1 MPTRAAASSM
11 LARSDLASLVQSRS
25 ALYSFGFTEAQVCAQ
40 LAAGRWRSVGVAVV
54 LHNAALIR
62 DERWRAAVL
71 NCGPRAVLTSF
82 TALEMFGLTGWQ
94 RDEIHVLSC
103 AGAAKP
109 AAGCDLPI
117 VLHRTR
123 IPIDDVA
130 PRRCHRPAPAALIAA
145 ASFRHP
151 RPAIGL
157 LAALVQQ
164 RLALPGDLR
173 VALALAP
180 RVRHRAAMSSAVA
193 DIEMGADALSEIDFV
208 QLCRRAGLP
217 APVQQSIRIGSDGTR
232 RYLDA
237 EWRLPDG
244 TRLVVEIDG
253 AVHLAAPRW
262 FADQLR
268 QNEITLTGSVVLRFP
283 SVVVRTE
290 PALVI
295 DQLRRALGQRDR
307 HNVPRP

>member
-1 MPTRAAASSM
+1 MPTRAAASST
-11 LARSDLASLVQSRS
+11 LTRSDVASLVQSR
-25 ALYSFGFTEAQVCAQ
+25 ADLYRRGCTEAEVCAQ
-40 LAAGRWRSVGVAVV
+40 ISAGRWQSVGLAVV
-54 LHNAALIR
+54 LHNTALSR

-82 TALEMFGLTGWQ
+82 TALEIFGLSGWQ
-94 RDEIHVLSC
+94 REEIHVLSS
-103 AGAAKP
+103 AGAARP
-109 AAGCDLPI
+109 APACDLPI

-123 IPIDDVA
+123 LPIDEVA
-130 PRRCHRPAPAALIAA
+130 QRRCHRPAPAALIAA
-145 ASFRHP
+145 ASFRRP

-164 RLALPGDLR
+164 RLALPGELR

-180 RVRHRAAMSSAVA
+180 RIRHRAAMSCAVA
-193 DIEMGADALSEIDFV
+193 DIEMGADALSELDFV

-217 APVQQSIRIGSDGTR
+217 APVQQAIRIAPDGTR

-237 EWRLPDG
+237 EWKLVDG
-244 TRLVVEIDG
+244 TRLVVEVDG

-295 DQLRRALGQRDR
+295 DQLRRALRTTR
-307 HNVPRP
+307 SS